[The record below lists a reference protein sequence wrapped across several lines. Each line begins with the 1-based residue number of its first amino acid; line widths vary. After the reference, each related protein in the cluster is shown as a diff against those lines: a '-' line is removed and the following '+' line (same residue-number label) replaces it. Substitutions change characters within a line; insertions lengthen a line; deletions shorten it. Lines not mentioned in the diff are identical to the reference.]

1 MTQVGEQVSS
11 GILSDEVKSG
21 RNRLAI
27 TVVLGHA
34 IKHIYNSGL
43 RSVLLTAIK
52 DDTGL
57 TGAQYGLLSTSGQ
70 VTSGT
75 TTMVAGYLGDRFAN
89 RSGVMLL
96 ISLSMMGVS
105 YFLLGIAPNYWLMLA
120 AMLLVGIGP
129 SLYHSPAIASLSRKF
144 PDKRSFAI
152 SWHGTG
158 GSVGE
163 FVGPILTGA
172 LISGTYLVA
181 FEWDEALRISAGPA
195 IIFGLLIYLMMRGI
209 PAASEDTESLRDYF
223 SKLFA
228 LLRRRGMQ
236 MLVLTT
242 ALRSMGQGAMMA
254 FLPVYLLEDQG
265 ISFVVIGLFLSSIQF
280 VGILAQPTMGWLAD
294 RLGHKA
300 VLVPCTAALGL
311 LMIALTFSPTDTPLV
326 FDIVLIEITVPGVQF
341 GIIALAMGAFL
352 YALHAIYIAA
362 AMDVAE
368 GEAQSTVV
376 SLIYGASLLGAFS
389 PFLAGIIVDFYASN
403 SIAFVYGGV
412 MVILAAVL
420 LGMTRLPKVDRG

>member
-1 MTQVGEQVSS
+1 MAQTGVGTVSEE
-11 GILSDEVKSG
+11 IRRG

-34 IKHIYNSGL
+34 IKHMYNSGL
-43 RSVLLTAIK
+43 QSVILAVMKDDLGLTA
-52 DDTGL
+52 T
-57 TGAQYGLLSTSGQ
+57 QFGLLSTSGR
-70 VTSGT
+70 VTSGA

-89 RSGVMLL
+89 RSGVMLM
-96 ISLSMMGVS
+96 ISLSMMGIS
-105 YFLLGIAPNYWLMLA
+105 YFLLGSAPSYWLMLA

-129 SLYHSPAIASLSRKF
+129 SLYHSPAIAALSRKF

-163 FVGPILTGA
+163 VIGPILTGG
-172 LISGTYLVA
+172 LIHGVYFVA
-181 FEWDEALRISAGPA
+181 FKWNEVLQISVGPA
-195 IIFGLLIYLMMRGI
+195 LIFGLLIYLMMRGI
-209 PAASEDTESLRDYF
+209 PTASTETESLRDYF
-223 SKLFA
+223 TSLFK

-236 MLVLTT
+236 ALVLTT

-265 ISFVVIGLFLSSIQF
+265 ISAIVIGLFLSSIQF
-280 VGILAQPTMGWLAD
+280 VGILAQPAMGWLAD
-294 RLGHKA
+294 KFGHKR
-300 VLVPCTAALGL
+300 VLVPGTVALGL
-311 LMIALTFSPTDTPLV
+311 LMIALKFAPTDDPLMI
-326 FDIVLIEITVPGVQF
+326 DIVLLNITLPGLQF

-362 AMDVAE
+362 AMDVSQ

-376 SLIYGASLLGAFS
+376 SLIYGASFLGAFS
-389 PFLAGIIVDFYASN
+389 PFLAGVIVDFGTTSD
-403 SIAFVYGGV
+403 AFVYGGV
-412 MVILAAVL
+412 MVFLAGVVL
-420 LGMTRLPKVDRG
+420 ALIRLTPADRG

>member
-1 MTQVGEQVSS
+1 VAQTGVVTVSE
-11 GILSDEVKSG
+11 EVRRG

-34 IKHIYNSGL
+34 IKHMYNSGL
-43 RSVLLTAIK
+43 QSVILAVMKDDLGLTA
-52 DDTGL
+52 T
-57 TGAQYGLLSTSGQ
+57 QFGLLSTSGR
-70 VTSGT
+70 VTSGA

-89 RSGVMLL
+89 RSGVMLM
-96 ISLSMMGVS
+96 ISLSMMGIS
-105 YFLLGIAPNYWLMLA
+105 YFLLGSAPSYWLMLA

-129 SLYHSPAIASLSRKF
+129 SLYHSPAIAALSRKF

-163 FVGPILTGA
+163 VIGPILTGG
-172 LISGTYLVA
+172 LIHGVYFVA
-181 FEWDEALRISAGPA
+181 FKWNEVLQISVGPA
-195 IIFGLLIYLMMRGI
+195 LIFGLLIYLMMRGI
-209 PAASEDTESLRDYF
+209 PTASTETESLRDYF
-223 SKLFA
+223 TSLFK

-236 MLVLTT
+236 ALVLTT

-265 ISFVVIGLFLSSIQF
+265 ISAIVIGLFLSSIQF
-280 VGILAQPTMGWLAD
+280 VGILAQPAMGWLAD
-294 RLGHKA
+294 KFGHKR
-300 VLVPCTAALGL
+300 VLVPGTVALGL
-311 LMIALTFSPTDTPLV
+311 LMIALKFAPTDDPLMI
-326 FDIVLIEITVPGVQF
+326 DIVLLNITLPGLQF

-362 AMDVAE
+362 AMDVSQ

-376 SLIYGASLLGAFS
+376 SLIYGASFLGAFS
-389 PFLAGIIVDFYASN
+389 PFLAGVIVDFGTTSD
-403 SIAFVYGGV
+403 AFVYGGV
-412 MVILAAVL
+412 MVFLAGVVL
-420 LGMTRLPKVDRG
+420 ALIRLTPADRS

>member
-1 MTQVGEQVSS
+1 MSQIAVETVSE
-11 GILSDEVKSG
+11 EVRRG
-21 RNRLAI
+21 RNRLAV

-52 DDTGL
+52 DDTGI
-57 TGAQYGLLSTSGQ
+57 TAAQYGLLSTSGQ
-70 VTSGT
+70 ITSGA

-89 RSGVMLL
+89 RSGIMLM
-96 ISLSMMGVS
+96 ISLGMMGIS

-144 PDKRSFAI
+144 PDKRSYAI

-181 FEWDEALRISAGPA
+181 FEWRDALQISAGPA
-195 IIFGLLIYLMMRGI
+195 LLFALLIYLMMRGI
-209 PAASEDTESLRDYF
+209 PTASVETESLGEYF

-236 MLVLTT
+236 MLVITT

-254 FLPVYLLEDQG
+254 FLPVYLREDQG

-280 VGILAQPTMGWLAD
+280 VGIFAQPLMGYLAD

-300 VLVPCTAALGL
+300 VLVPATAALGV
-311 LMIALTFSPTDTPLV
+311 LMIALKFSPTDDPLL
-326 FDIVLIEITVPGVQF
+326 FNLVLLEIAVPGIQF

-352 YALHAIYIAA
+352 YALHAIYIGA

-389 PFLAGIIVDFYASN
+389 PFIAGVIVDFGSN
-403 SIAFVYGGV
+403 SDAFVYGG
-412 MVILAAVL
+412 IAVL
-420 LGMTRLPKVDRG
+420 LAAALLALTRLPRVMRG

>member
-1 MTQVGEQVSS
+1 MAQTGVVTVSEE
-11 GILSDEVKSG
+11 IRRG

-34 IKHIYNSGL
+34 IKHMYNSGL
-43 RSVLLTAIK
+43 QSVILAVMKDDLGLTA
-52 DDTGL
+52 T
-57 TGAQYGLLSTSGQ
+57 QFGLLSTSGR
-70 VTSGT
+70 VTSGA

-89 RSGVMLL
+89 RSGVMLM
-96 ISLSMMGVS
+96 ISLSMMGIS
-105 YFLLGIAPNYWLMLA
+105 YFLLGIAPSYWLMLA

-129 SLYHSPAIASLSRKF
+129 SLYHSPAIAALSRKF

-163 FVGPILTGA
+163 VIGPILTGG
-172 LISGTYLVA
+172 LIHGVYFVA
-181 FEWDEALRISAGPA
+181 FKWNEILQISVGPA
-195 IIFGLLIYLMMRGI
+195 LIFGLLIYLMMRGI
-209 PAASEDTESLRDYF
+209 PTASTETESLRDYF
-223 SKLFA
+223 TSLFK

-236 MLVLTT
+236 ALVLTT

-265 ISFVVIGLFLSSIQF
+265 ISAIVIGLFLSSIQF
-280 VGILAQPTMGWLAD
+280 VGILAQPAMGWLAD
-294 RLGHKA
+294 KFGHKR
-300 VLVPCTAALGL
+300 VLVPGTVALGL
-311 LMIALTFSPTDTPLV
+311 LMIALKFAPTDDPLMI
-326 FDIVLIEITVPGVQF
+326 DIVLLNITLPGLQF

-362 AMDVAE
+362 AMDVSQ

-376 SLIYGASLLGAFS
+376 SLIYGASFLGAFS
-389 PFLAGIIVDFYASN
+389 PFLAGVIVDFGTTSD
-403 SIAFVYGGV
+403 AFVYGGV
-412 MVILAAVL
+412 MVFLAGVVL
-420 LGMTRLPKVDRG
+420 ALIRLTPADRG

>member
-1 MTQVGEQVSS
+1 MTQAGAQTST
-11 GILSDEVKSG
+11 GILSEEIKRG

-34 IKHIYNSGL
+34 IKHIYNAGMH
-43 RSVLLTAIK
+43 SVLLAVMK
-52 DDTGL
+52 DDLGL
-57 TGAQYGLLSTSGQ
+57 SGTQFGLLTTSGR
-70 VTSGT
+70 VTSGA

-89 RSGVMLL
+89 RSGIMLM
-96 ISLSMMGVS
+96 ISLGMMGVS

-163 FVGPILTGA
+163 FVGPILTGG
-172 LISGTYLVA
+172 LIHGVYFVA
-181 FEWDEALRISAGPA
+181 FEWNEVLQISAGPA
-195 IIFGLLIYLMMRGI
+195 LIFGLLIYLMMRGI
-209 PAASEDTESLRDYF
+209 PAGSTDTESLREYF
-223 SKLFA
+223 AKLFTM
-228 LLRRRGMQ
+228 LRRRGMQ

-265 ISFVVIGLFLSSIQF
+265 ISAIVIGLFMSSIQF

-294 RLGHKA
+294 KLGHKA
-300 VLVPCTAALGL
+300 VLVPCTAALGV
-311 LMIALTFSPTDTPLV
+311 LMIALKFSPTDAPLV
-326 FDIVLIEITVPGVQF
+326 FDIVVIEITVPGIQF

-362 AMDVAE
+362 AMDVAQ

-389 PFLAGIIVDFYASN
+389 PFIAGVIVDLGSN
-403 SIAFVYGGV
+403 SDAFVYGG
-412 MVILAAVL
+412 AAVIAAAAL
-420 LGMTRLPKVDRG
+420 LGLTRLPKVDRG

>member
-1 MTQVGEQVSS
+1 MTQAGATTTT
-11 GILSDEVKSG
+11 GILSEEVKRG
-21 RNRLAI
+21 RNRLAV

-34 IKHIYNSGL
+34 IKHIYNAGMH
-43 RSVLLTAIK
+43 SVLLAVMK
-52 DDTGL
+52 DDLGL
-57 TGAQYGLLSTSGQ
+57 SGTQFGLLTTSGR
-70 VTSGT
+70 VTSGA

-89 RSGVMLL
+89 RSGIMLM
-96 ISLSMMGVS
+96 ISLGMMGVS

-163 FVGPILTGA
+163 FVGPILTGG
-172 LISGTYLVA
+172 LIHGVYFVA
-181 FEWDEALRISAGPA
+181 FEWNEVLQISAGPA
-195 IIFGLLIYLMMRGI
+195 LIFGLLIYLMMRGI
-209 PAASEDTESLRDYF
+209 PAGSTDTESLGEYF
-223 SKLFA
+223 SKL
-228 LLRRRGMQ
+228 LTMLRRRGMQ

-242 ALRSMGQGAMMA
+242 ALRSMGQGALMA

-265 ISFVVIGLFLSSIQF
+265 ISAIVIGLFMSSIQF

-294 RLGHKA
+294 KLGHKA
-300 VLVPCTAALGL
+300 VLVPCTAALGV
-311 LMIALTFSPTDTPLV
+311 LMIALKFSPTDAPLV
-326 FDIVLIEITVPGVQF
+326 FDIVVIEITVPGIQF

-389 PFLAGIIVDFYASN
+389 PFIAGVIVDLGSN
-403 SIAFVYGGV
+403 SDAFVYGG
-412 MVILAAVL
+412 AAVIAAAAL
-420 LGMTRLPKVDRG
+420 LGLTRLPRVDRG

>member
-1 MTQVGEQVSS
+1 MAQTGVGTVSEE
-11 GILSDEVKSG
+11 IRRG

-34 IKHIYNSGL
+34 IKHMYNSGL
-43 RSVLLTAIK
+43 QSVILAVMKDDLGLTA
-52 DDTGL
+52 T
-57 TGAQYGLLSTSGQ
+57 QFGLLSTSGR
-70 VTSGT
+70 VTSGA

-89 RSGVMLL
+89 RSGVMLM
-96 ISLSMMGVS
+96 ISLSMMGIS
-105 YFLLGIAPNYWLMLA
+105 YFLLGSAPSYWLMLA

-129 SLYHSPAIASLSRKF
+129 SLYHSPAIAALSRKF

-163 FVGPILTGA
+163 VIGPILTGG
-172 LISGTYLVA
+172 LIHGVYFVA
-181 FEWDEALRISAGPA
+181 FKWNEVLQISVGPA
-195 IIFGLLIYLMMRGI
+195 LIFGLLIYLMMRGI
-209 PAASEDTESLRDYF
+209 PTASTETESLRDYF
-223 SKLFA
+223 TSLFK

-236 MLVLTT
+236 ALVLTT

-265 ISFVVIGLFLSSIQF
+265 ISAIVIGLFLSSIQF
-280 VGILAQPTMGWLAD
+280 VGILAQPAMGWLAD
-294 RLGHKA
+294 KFGHKR
-300 VLVPCTAALGL
+300 VLVPGTVALGL
-311 LMIALTFSPTDTPLV
+311 LMIALKFAPTDDPLMI
-326 FDIVLIEITVPGVQF
+326 DIVLLNITLPGLQF

-362 AMDVAE
+362 AMDVSQ

-376 SLIYGASLLGAFS
+376 SLIYGASFLGAFS
-389 PFLAGIIVDFYASN
+389 PFLAGVIVDFGTTSD
-403 SIAFVYGGV
+403 AFVYGGV
-412 MVILAAVL
+412 AVFLAGVVL
-420 LGMTRLPKVDRG
+420 ALIRLTPADRS

>member
-1 MTQVGEQVSS
+1 MIVSQIAVEMVS
-11 GILSDEVKSG
+11 EEVRRG

-34 IKHIYNSGL
+34 IKHIYNAGMH
-43 RSVLLTAIK
+43 SVLLAVMK
-52 DDTGL
+52 DDLGL
-57 TGAQYGLLSTSGQ
+57 SGAQFGLLTTSGR
-70 VTSGT
+70 VTSGA

-89 RSGVMLL
+89 RSGVMLM
-96 ISLSMMGVS
+96 ISLGMMGIS
-105 YFLLGIAPNYWLMLA
+105 YFLLGNAPNYWLMLA

-163 FVGPILTGA
+163 FVGPVLTGA
-172 LISGTYLVA
+172 LLSGVYFVA
-181 FEWDEALRISAGPA
+181 FEWNEVLQISAGPA
-195 IIFGLLIYLMMRGI
+195 LIFGLLIYLMMRGI
-209 PAASEDTESLRDYF
+209 PAGSTDTESLREYF
-223 SKLFA
+223 SKLFTM
-228 LLRRRGMQ
+228 LRRRGMQ
-236 MLVLTT
+236 MLVITT

-265 ISFVVIGLFLSSIQF
+265 ISAIVIGLFMAGIQF
-280 VGILAQPTMGWLAD
+280 VGILAQPVMGWLAD

-300 VLVPCTAALGL
+300 VLVPCTAALGV
-311 LMIALTFSPTDTPLV
+311 LMIALKYAPTDDPLV
-326 FDIVLIEITVPGVQF
+326 FNLVLLEIAVPGIQF

-389 PFLAGIIVDFYASN
+389 PFLAGVIVDLGTTSDSF
-403 SIAFVYGGV
+403 IYGGIS
-412 MVILAAVL
+412 VIAAAALLAI
-420 LGMTRLPKVDRG
+420 TRLPRVMRG

>member
-1 MTQVGEQVSS
+1 MAQVRA
-11 GILSDEVKSG
+11 IPLSEEIRRG
-21 RNRLAI
+21 RNRLAV

-34 IKHIYNSGL
+34 IKHIYNAGMH
-43 RSVLLTAIK
+43 SVLLAVMK
-52 DDTGL
+52 DDLGL
-57 TGAQYGLLSTSGQ
+57 SGTQFGLLTTSGRA
-70 VTSGT
+70 TSGA

-89 RSGVMLL
+89 RSGIMLM
-96 ISLSMMGVS
+96 ISLGMMGVS

-163 FVGPILTGA
+163 FVGPILTGG
-172 LISGTYLVA
+172 LIHGVYFVA
-181 FEWDEALRISAGPA
+181 FEWNEVLQISAGPA
-195 IIFGLLIYLMMRGI
+195 LVFGVLIYLMMRGI
-209 PAASEDTESLRDYF
+209 PAGSTDTESLREYF
-223 SKLFA
+223 SKLFTM
-228 LLRRRGMQ
+228 LRRRGMQ

-265 ISFVVIGLFLSSIQF
+265 ISAIVIGLFMSSIQF

-294 RLGHKA
+294 KLGHKA
-300 VLVPCTAALGL
+300 VLVPCTAALGV
-311 LMIALTFSPTDTPLV
+311 LMIALKFSPTDAPLV
-326 FDIVLIEITVPGVQF
+326 FDIVLIEITVPGIQF

-362 AMDVAE
+362 AMDVAQ

-389 PFLAGIIVDFYASN
+389 PFIAGVIVDLGSN
-403 SIAFVYGGV
+403 SDAFVYGGV
-412 MVILAAVL
+412 TVVAAAVL
-420 LGMTRLPKVDRG
+420 LGLTRLPKVDRG

>member
-1 MTQVGEQVSS
+1 MAQTGVVT
-11 GILSDEVKSG
+11 LSEEIRRG

-34 IKHIYNSGL
+34 IKHMYNSGL
-43 RSVLLTAIK
+43 QSVILAVMKDDLGLTA
-52 DDTGL
+52 T
-57 TGAQYGLLSTSGQ
+57 QFGLLSTSGR
-70 VTSGT
+70 VTSGA

-89 RSGVMLL
+89 RSGVMLM
-96 ISLSMMGVS
+96 ISLSMMGIS
-105 YFLLGIAPNYWLMLA
+105 YFLLGIAPSYWLMLA

-129 SLYHSPAIASLSRKF
+129 SLYHSPAIAALSRKF

-163 FVGPILTGA
+163 VIGPILTGG
-172 LISGTYLVA
+172 LIHGVYFVA
-181 FEWDEALRISAGPA
+181 FKWNEVLQISVGPA
-195 IIFGLLIYLMMRGI
+195 LIFGLLIYLMMRGI
-209 PAASEDTESLRDYF
+209 PTASTETESLRDYF
-223 SKLFA
+223 TSLFK

-236 MLVLTT
+236 ALVLTT

-265 ISFVVIGLFLSSIQF
+265 ISAIVIGLFLSSIQF
-280 VGILAQPTMGWLAD
+280 VGILAQPAMGWLAD
-294 RLGHKA
+294 KFGHKK
-300 VLVPCTAALGL
+300 VLVPGTAALGL
-311 LMIALTFSPTDTPLV
+311 LMIALKFAPTDDPLMI
-326 FDIVLIEITVPGVQF
+326 DIVLLNITLPGIQF

-362 AMDVAE
+362 AMDVSQ

-376 SLIYGASLLGAFS
+376 SLIYGASFLGAFS
-389 PFLAGIIVDFYASN
+389 PFLAGVIVDAGTISD
-403 SIAFVYGGV
+403 AFVYGGV
-412 MVILAAVL
+412 MVFLAGVVL
-420 LGMTRLPKVDRG
+420 ALIRLTPADRS

>member
-1 MTQVGEQVSS
+1 MAQARA
-11 GILSDEVKSG
+11 IPLSEEIRRG
-21 RNRLAI
+21 RNRLAV

-34 IKHIYNSGL
+34 IKHIYNAGMH
-43 RSVLLTAIK
+43 SVLLAVMK
-52 DDTGL
+52 DDLGL
-57 TGAQYGLLSTSGQ
+57 SGTQFGLLTTSGRA
-70 VTSGT
+70 TSGA

-89 RSGVMLL
+89 RSGIMLM
-96 ISLSMMGVS
+96 ISLGMMGVS

-163 FVGPILTGA
+163 FVGPILTGG
-172 LISGTYLVA
+172 LIHGVYFVA
-181 FEWDEALRISAGPA
+181 FEWNEVLQISAGPA
-195 IIFGLLIYLMMRGI
+195 LVFGVLIYLMMRGI
-209 PAASEDTESLRDYF
+209 PAGSTDTESLREYF
-223 SKLFA
+223 TKLFTM
-228 LLRRRGMQ
+228 LRRRGMQ

-265 ISFVVIGLFLSSIQF
+265 ISAIVIGLFMSSIQF

-294 RLGHKA
+294 KLGHKA
-300 VLVPCTAALGL
+300 VLVPCTAALGV
-311 LMIALTFSPTDTPLV
+311 LMIALKFSPTDAPLV
-326 FDIVLIEITVPGVQF
+326 FDIVLIEITVPGIQF

-362 AMDVAE
+362 AMDVAQ

-389 PFLAGIIVDFYASN
+389 PFIAGVIVDLGSN
-403 SIAFVYGGV
+403 SDAFVYGGV
-412 MVILAAVL
+412 TVVAAAVL
-420 LGMTRLPKVDRG
+420 LGLTRLPKVDRG

>member
-1 MTQVGEQVSS
+1 MAQVGEQTST
-11 GILSDEVKSG
+11 GILSEEIKRG

-34 IKHIYNSGL
+34 IKHIYNAGMH
-43 RSVLLTAIK
+43 SVLLAVMK
-52 DDTGL
+52 DDLGL
-57 TGAQYGLLSTSGQ
+57 SGTQFGLLTTSGR
-70 VTSGT
+70 VTSGA

-89 RSGVMLL
+89 RSGIMLM
-96 ISLSMMGVS
+96 ISLGMMGVS

-163 FVGPILTGA
+163 FVGPILTGG
-172 LISGTYLVA
+172 LIHGVYFVA
-181 FEWDEALRISAGPA
+181 FEWNEVLQISAGPA
-195 IIFGLLIYLMMRGI
+195 LIFGLLIYLMMRGI
-209 PAASEDTESLRDYF
+209 PAGSTDTESLREYF
-223 SKLFA
+223 AKLFTM
-228 LLRRRGMQ
+228 LRRRGMQ

-265 ISFVVIGLFLSSIQF
+265 ISAIVIGLFMSSIQF
-280 VGILAQPTMGWLAD
+280 IGILAQPTMGWLAD
-294 RLGHKA
+294 KLGHKA
-300 VLVPCTAALGL
+300 VLVPCTAALGV
-311 LMIALTFSPTDTPLV
+311 LMIALKFSPTDVPLV
-326 FDIVLIEITVPGVQF
+326 FDIVVIEITVPGIQF

-362 AMDVAE
+362 AMDVAQ

-389 PFLAGIIVDFYASN
+389 PFIAGVIVDLGSN
-403 SIAFVYGGV
+403 SDAFVYGG
-412 MVILAAVL
+412 AAVIAAAAL
-420 LGMTRLPKVDRG
+420 LGLTRLPKVDRG

>member
-1 MTQVGEQVSS
+1 MVSE
-11 GILSDEVKSG
+11 EVRRG

-34 IKHIYNSGL
+34 IKHIYNAGMH
-43 RSVLLTAIK
+43 SVLLAVMK
-52 DDTGL
+52 DDLGL
-57 TGAQYGLLSTSGQ
+57 SGAQFGLLTTSGR
-70 VTSGT
+70 VTSGA

-89 RSGVMLL
+89 RSGVMLM
-96 ISLSMMGVS
+96 ISLGMMGIS
-105 YFLLGIAPNYWLMLA
+105 YFLLGNAPNYWLMLA

-163 FVGPILTGA
+163 FVGPVLTGA
-172 LISGTYLVA
+172 LLSGVYFVA
-181 FEWDEALRISAGPA
+181 FEWNEVLQISAGPA
-195 IIFGLLIYLMMRGI
+195 LIFGLLIYLMMRGI
-209 PAASEDTESLRDYF
+209 PAGSTDTESLREYF
-223 SKLFA
+223 SKLFTM
-228 LLRRRGMQ
+228 LRRRGMQ
-236 MLVLTT
+236 MLVITT

-265 ISFVVIGLFLSSIQF
+265 ISAIVIGLFMAGIQF
-280 VGILAQPTMGWLAD
+280 VGILAQPVMGWLAD

-300 VLVPCTAALGL
+300 VLVPCTAALGV
-311 LMIALTFSPTDTPLV
+311 LMIALKYAPTDDPLV
-326 FDIVLIEITVPGVQF
+326 FNLVLLEIAVPGIQF

-389 PFLAGIIVDFYASN
+389 PFLAGVIVDLGTTSDSF
-403 SIAFVYGGV
+403 IYGGIS
-412 MVILAAVL
+412 VIAAAALLAI
-420 LGMTRLPKVDRG
+420 TRLPRVMRG

>member
-1 MTQVGEQVSS
+1 MAQTGVVTVSEE
-11 GILSDEVKSG
+11 IRRG

-34 IKHIYNSGL
+34 IKHMYNSGL
-43 RSVLLTAIK
+43 QSVILAVMKDDLGLTA
-52 DDTGL
+52 T
-57 TGAQYGLLSTSGQ
+57 QFGLLSTSGR
-70 VTSGT
+70 VTSGA

-89 RSGVMLL
+89 RSGVMLM
-96 ISLSMMGVS
+96 ISLSMMGIS
-105 YFLLGIAPNYWLMLA
+105 YFLLGIAPSYWLMLA

-129 SLYHSPAIASLSRKF
+129 SLYHSPAIAALSRKF

-163 FVGPILTGA
+163 VIGPILTGG
-172 LISGTYLVA
+172 LIHGVYFVA
-181 FEWDEALRISAGPA
+181 FKWNEVLQISVGPA
-195 IIFGLLIYLMMRGI
+195 LIFGLLIYLMMRGI
-209 PAASEDTESLRDYF
+209 PTASTETESLRDYF
-223 SKLFA
+223 TSLFK

-236 MLVLTT
+236 ALVLTT

-265 ISFVVIGLFLSSIQF
+265 ISAIVIGLFLSSIQF
-280 VGILAQPTMGWLAD
+280 VGILAQPAMGWLAD
-294 RLGHKA
+294 KFGHKR
-300 VLVPCTAALGL
+300 VLVPGTVALGL
-311 LMIALTFSPTDTPLV
+311 LMIALKFAPTDDPLMI
-326 FDIVLIEITVPGVQF
+326 DIVLLNITLPGLQF

-362 AMDVAE
+362 AMDVSQ

-376 SLIYGASLLGAFS
+376 SLIYGASFLGAFS
-389 PFLAGIIVDFYASN
+389 PFLAGVIVDFGTTSD
-403 SIAFVYGGV
+403 AFVYGGV
-412 MVILAAVL
+412 MVFLAGVVL
-420 LGMTRLPKVDRG
+420 ALIRLTPADRG

>member
-1 MTQVGEQVSS
+1 MAQVGEQTST
-11 GILSDEVKSG
+11 GILSEEIKRG
-21 RNRLAI
+21 RNRLAV

-34 IKHIYNSGL
+34 IKHIYNAGMH
-43 RSVLLTAIK
+43 SVLLAVMK
-52 DDTGL
+52 EDLGL
-57 TGAQYGLLSTSGQ
+57 SGTQFGLLTTSGR
-70 VTSGT
+70 VTSGA

-89 RSGVMLL
+89 RSGIMLM
-96 ISLSMMGVS
+96 ISLGMMGVS

-163 FVGPILTGA
+163 FVGPILTGG
-172 LISGTYLVA
+172 LIHGVYFVA
-181 FEWDEALRISAGPA
+181 FEWNEVLQISAGPA
-195 IIFGLLIYLMMRGI
+195 LIFGLLIYLMMRGI
-209 PAASEDTESLRDYF
+209 PAGSTDTESLREYF
-223 SKLFA
+223 AKL
-228 LLRRRGMQ
+228 LTMLRRRGMQ

-265 ISFVVIGLFLSSIQF
+265 ISAIVIGLFMSSIQF

-294 RLGHKA
+294 RFGHKT
-300 VLVPCTAALGL
+300 VLVPCTAALGF
-311 LMIALTFSPTDTPLV
+311 LMVALKFSPTDAPLV
-326 FDIVLIEITVPGVQF
+326 FDIILIEITVPGIQF

-389 PFLAGIIVDFYASN
+389 PFIAGVIVDLGSN
-403 SIAFVYGGV
+403 SDAFVYGG
-412 MVILAAVL
+412 AAVIAAAAL
-420 LGMTRLPKVDRG
+420 LGLTRLPKVDRG

>member
-1 MTQVGEQVSS
+1 MSQIAVEMVSE
-11 GILSDEVKSG
+11 EVRRG

-34 IKHIYNSGL
+34 IKHIYNAGMH
-43 RSVLLTAIK
+43 SVLLAVMK
-52 DDTGL
+52 DDLGL
-57 TGAQYGLLSTSGQ
+57 SGAQFGLLTTSGR
-70 VTSGT
+70 VTSGA

-89 RSGVMLL
+89 RSGVMLM
-96 ISLSMMGVS
+96 ISLGMMGIS
-105 YFLLGIAPNYWLMLA
+105 YFLLGNAPNYWLMLA

-163 FVGPILTGA
+163 FVGPVLTGA
-172 LISGTYLVA
+172 LLSGVYFVA
-181 FEWDEALRISAGPA
+181 FEWNEVLQISAGPA
-195 IIFGLLIYLMMRGI
+195 LIFGLLIYLMMRGI
-209 PAASEDTESLRDYF
+209 PAGSTDTESLREYF
-223 SKLFA
+223 SKLFTM
-228 LLRRRGMQ
+228 LRRRGMQ
-236 MLVLTT
+236 MLVITT

-265 ISFVVIGLFLSSIQF
+265 ISAIVIGLFMAGIQF
-280 VGILAQPTMGWLAD
+280 VGILAQPVMGWLAD

-300 VLVPCTAALGL
+300 VLVPCTAALGV
-311 LMIALTFSPTDTPLV
+311 LMIALKYAPTDDPLV
-326 FDIVLIEITVPGVQF
+326 FNLVLLEIAVPGIQF

-389 PFLAGIIVDFYASN
+389 PFLAGVIVDLGTTSDSF
-403 SIAFVYGGV
+403 IYGGIS
-412 MVILAAVL
+412 VIAAAALLAI
-420 LGMTRLPKVDRG
+420 TRLPRVMRG

>member
-1 MTQVGEQVSS
+1 MAEAGVLP
-11 GILSDEVKSG
+11 LSDEIRQG
-21 RNRLAI
+21 RNRLAV

-52 DDTGL
+52 DDTGI
-57 TGAQYGLLSTSGQ
+57 TAAQYGLLSTSGQ
-70 VTSGT
+70 VTSGA

-89 RSGVMLL
+89 RSGVMLF
-96 ISLSMMGVS
+96 ISLSMMGIS

-163 FVGPILTGA
+163 VVGPILTGG
-172 LISGTYLVA
+172 LITGTYLVA
-181 FEWDEALRISAGPA
+181 FKWNEALQISAGPA
-195 IIFGLLIYLMMRGI
+195 LVFGLLIYLMMRGI
-209 PAASEDTESLRDYF
+209 PTASVETESLRDYF

-254 FLPVYLLEDQG
+254 FLPVYLREDQG
-265 ISFVVIGLFLSSIQF
+265 ISFAVIGLFMSCIQI
-280 VGILAQPTMGWLAD
+280 VGIFSQPAMGYLAD

-300 VLVPCTAALGL
+300 VLVPGTAALGA
-311 LMIALTFSPTDTPLV
+311 LMIALKYAPTDNPII
-326 FDIVLIEITVPGVQF
+326 FDIAWLTIALPGVWF
-341 GIIALAMGAFL
+341 GVIALTMGAFL

-362 AMDVAE
+362 AMDVAQ

-376 SLIYGASLLGAFS
+376 SLIYGASLIGAFS
-389 PFLAGIIVDFYASN
+389 PWLAGWIVDIRQDT
-403 SIAFVYGGV
+403 SIAFVYGG
-412 MVILAAVL
+412 AAVIGAAIL
-420 LGMTRLPKVDRG
+420 LGLTRLPKVDRG

>member
-1 MTQVGEQVSS
+1 MAQASVIEVT
-11 GILSDEVKSG
+11 DEIRNG
-21 RNRLAI
+21 RGRLAV

-52 DDTGL
+52 DDTGI
-57 TGAQYGLLSTSGQ
+57 TAAQYGLLSTSGQ
-70 VTSGT
+70 VTSGA

-89 RSGVMLL
+89 RSGIMLMV
-96 ISLSMMGVS
+96 SLGMMGIS

-144 PDKRSFAI
+144 PDKRSYAI

-181 FEWDEALRISAGPA
+181 FEWRDALQISAGPA
-195 IIFGLLIYLMMRGI
+195 LLFALLIYLMMRGI
-209 PAASEDTESLRDYF
+209 PTASVETESLRDYF

-236 MLVLTT
+236 MLVITT

-254 FLPVYLLEDQG
+254 FLPVYLREDQG

-280 VGILAQPTMGWLAD
+280 VGIFAQPLMGYLAD

-300 VLVPCTAALGL
+300 VLVPATAALGL
-311 LMIALTFSPTDTPLV
+311 LMIALKFAPTDDPLS
-326 FDIVLIEITVPGVQF
+326 FNLVLLEIAVPGILF

-352 YALHAIYIAA
+352 YALHAIYIGA

-389 PFLAGIIVDFYASN
+389 PFIAGVIVDFGSN
-403 SIAFVYGGV
+403 SDAFVYGG
-412 MVILAAVL
+412 IAVL
-420 LGMTRLPKVDRG
+420 LAAALLALTRLPRVMRG

>member
-1 MTQVGEQVSS
+1 MVSE
-11 GILSDEVKSG
+11 EVRRG

-34 IKHIYNSGL
+34 IKHIYNAGMH
-43 RSVLLTAIK
+43 SVLLAVMK
-52 DDTGL
+52 DDLGL
-57 TGAQYGLLSTSGQ
+57 SGAQFGLLTTSGR
-70 VTSGT
+70 VTSGA

-89 RSGVMLL
+89 RSGVMLM
-96 ISLSMMGVS
+96 ISLGMMGIS
-105 YFLLGIAPNYWLMLA
+105 YFLLGNAPNYWLMLA

-163 FVGPILTGA
+163 FVGPVLTGA
-172 LISGTYLVA
+172 LLSGVYFVA
-181 FEWDEALRISAGPA
+181 FEWNEVLQISAGPA
-195 IIFGLLIYLMMRGI
+195 LIFGLLIYLMMRGI
-209 PAASEDTESLRDYF
+209 PAGSTDTESLREYF
-223 SKLFA
+223 SKLFTM
-228 LLRRRGMQ
+228 LRRRGMQ
-236 MLVLTT
+236 MLVITT

-254 FLPVYLLEDQG
+254 FLPVYLLDDQG
-265 ISFVVIGLFLSSIQF
+265 ISAIVIGLFMAGIQF
-280 VGILAQPTMGWLAD
+280 VGILAQPVMGWLAD

-300 VLVPCTAALGL
+300 VLVPCTAALGV
-311 LMIALTFSPTDTPLV
+311 LMIALKYAPTDDPLV
-326 FDIVLIEITVPGVQF
+326 FNLVLLEIAVPGIQF

-389 PFLAGIIVDFYASN
+389 PFLAGVIVDLGTTSDSF
-403 SIAFVYGGV
+403 IYGGIS
-412 MVILAAVL
+412 VIAAAALLAI
-420 LGMTRLPKVDRG
+420 TRLPRVMRG

>member
-1 MTQVGEQVSS
+1 MAQTGVVT
-11 GILSDEVKSG
+11 LSEEIRRG

-34 IKHIYNSGL
+34 IKHMYNSGL
-43 RSVLLTAIK
+43 QSVILAVMKDDLGLTA
-52 DDTGL
+52 T
-57 TGAQYGLLSTSGQ
+57 QFGLLSTSGR
-70 VTSGT
+70 VTSGA

-89 RSGVMLL
+89 RSGVMLM
-96 ISLSMMGVS
+96 ISLSMMGIS
-105 YFLLGIAPNYWLMLA
+105 YFLLGIAPSYWLMLA

-129 SLYHSPAIASLSRKF
+129 SLYHSPAIAALSRKF

-163 FVGPILTGA
+163 VIGPILTGG
-172 LISGTYLVA
+172 LIHGVYFVA
-181 FEWDEALRISAGPA
+181 FKWNEVLQISVGPA
-195 IIFGLLIYLMMRGI
+195 LIFGLLIYLMMRGI
-209 PAASEDTESLRDYF
+209 PTASTETESLRDYF
-223 SKLFA
+223 TSLFK

-236 MLVLTT
+236 ALVLTT

-265 ISFVVIGLFLSSIQF
+265 ISAIVIGLFLSSIQF
-280 VGILAQPTMGWLAD
+280 VGILAQPAMGWLAD
-294 RLGHKA
+294 KFGHKR
-300 VLVPCTAALGL
+300 VLVPGTVALGL
-311 LMIALTFSPTDTPLV
+311 LMIALKFAPTDDPLMI
-326 FDIVLIEITVPGVQF
+326 DIVLLNITLPGLQF

-362 AMDVAE
+362 AMDVSQ

-376 SLIYGASLLGAFS
+376 SLIYGASFLGAFS
-389 PFLAGIIVDFYASN
+389 PFLAGVIVDFGTTSD
-403 SIAFVYGGV
+403 AFVYGGV
-412 MVILAAVL
+412 MVFLAGVVL
-420 LGMTRLPKVDRG
+420 ALIRLTPADRG